1 MIIKKYIIKFFKI
14 LGITLAVILL
24 LLVAL
29 ILFIRSPWGQDVII
43 QKATSYVSD
52 QTNTRVDIERLFVTF
67 SGNLYLEGLFLE
79 DQKGDTLLYSKNLET
94 GVAVMPLI
102 RTGEIKVSKLYW
114 EGLRANVNRDS
125 ISGQFNF
132 DFFIEAFVEE
142 SEDGAKT
149 DEASSVSSG
158 EPSDFPKLTVG
169 PVDLKDFRIRY
180 FDGELG
186 IDLDASWDE
195 IRIRLEEVDLNKMNF
210 GISEAAILNSR
221 INYLQFRPFPASEPS
236 ESSELPPPLLSLD
249 KFSIKNAYWKYE
261 SLPDGIDADLKL
273 GDFWVELPEADLES
287 QKIMVKSLGLHES
300 DIRLKM
306 TDIESEGGNEIED
319 QESSEGFDWPDWV
332 VEVGS
337 IDIENNT
344 IGYQFGGTEPIQGVF
359 NPDNILINNFN
370 FQAHS
375 LHLRDKKA
383 GLVLDE
389 FTFNEQS
396 GFDLQTFAFDFKI
409 NDEKLNVEDF
419 KVKTN
424 SSSLEASLGLEYN
437 SLESLITQPDRSK
450 FRLEINTLKT
460 NASEALF
467 FAPELEKEGYFRELM
482 KNGVVANG
490 NLEGDL
496 SNLIM
501 PRFRM
506 EYEPTTSLQ
515 IDRLSLWNYL
525 ETEKLRFDLGQ
536 LVFES
541 DEKSLNPFLE
551 DFELDYDIPET
562 IVLQGN
568 ARGSLEE
575 LVADINLK
583 TSDGNVLLQAEF
595 LDQQPYKLNSS
606 LVLDEL
612 DLGKILKMPDL
623 KPITLKMT
631 AEGEGN
637 GLYDLRG
644 QLNTEVDQLQWGDY
658 DLSSLIFTVEA
669 KDTIADLV
677 FAIDK
682 DILDVKLEAVARL
695 DTINPQLNF
704 FLDLK
709 HLETQA
715 MRLTAQDIT
724 ARMQL
729 EGEVYGSMDD
739 IKAKLRL
746 EEAFMYYDKQAYPIG
761 EIALEARLSDSLT
774 TMSIESDF
782 LKGQAEV
789 NGSAEALAESMQTY
803 LSELVSGE
811 MDTLA
816 DRSIKAK
823 GEFQFRPTPFIDQL
837 LVSGIE
843 ELDTVSITFDF
854 DADRAI
860 LNAQVYLPFLEYTD
874 IKVRSFELDL
884 DGDASSLAL
893 SAGFKEFLFGPID
906 MGETSLTGTFK
917 ENDVRLDFLSLY
929 NEDPIIDLKSVLKFE
944 GDTLIYH
951 INPEGLIFNS
961 RSWQIPENN
970 AVYYTENYLL
980 FEDFAFTRNN
990 QELRLSNEVLDSDD
1004 EQIGILFRDFN
1015 LSTFTSF
1022 LNPDDPL
1029 IKGIANGEFVA
1040 VNPWEAIGVL
1050 ADFRVNDL
1058 EVLEIPL
1065 GTLTIDAEARTL
1077 QEYDFN
1083 LALKEGMVDL
1093 DLDGV
1098 IEANQESSLLDLE
1111 LKINQLKMAMIDKFA
1126 GEEIR
1131 DTEGFISGY
1140 VRVTGSFQEP
1150 VYEGTLDFNQV
1161 SLIVAQLNNKFSVN
1175 DDQLRVDNS
1184 GIYFDDFDIRD
1195 ESGQEFNIDGKID
1208 TEDFSQIGLDLKIR
1222 SENFQVLN
1230 STRDDNDLFFGRANI
1245 NLDMDVTGTTDLPEI
1260 DVRLRI
1266 NRGTNFT
1273 FIVPESQ
1280 LELVERS
1287 GVVIFVNHAD
1297 PYDVM
1302 NQRENEISTQGLQGF
1317 DVKANLQIDPEAVFN
1332 VIVDERTGDNLRLQG
1347 EADLN
1352 MLMNPN
1358 GNVSLSGRYE
1368 VRSGH
1373 YELNLY
1379 NLVSRRFE
1387 LAEGSS
1393 ILWNGDP
1400 LDASLNLRAIYN
1412 VRTSA
1417 AELMQAQLSGS
1428 GPDTRSQFRQVLRF
1442 QVFLR
1447 VDGELMQP
1455 QISFELDMQEQ
1466 DRGAFGG
1473 AVYSTVQQLNESE
1486 DEVTKQVFALL
1497 VLNQFFPTMGNDGS
1511 TGGSVNLARSSVSQV
1526 LSSQLNALS
1535 DRLFGESGFSLDMDL
1550 DSFTDYQN
1558 GGPEDRTQL
1567 NVAARQRLFDD
1578 RLVISVGGQMDVEG
1592 GSRESVNQG
1601 DALFGDVSIEYLLD
1615 TRGQWRA
1622 KAYRRN
1628 QFESVIDGQLIVTG
1642 LSFIFNREFNTFKEL
1657 WRKREIDEAI
1667 EEEELELIDDFEETE
1682 NP

>member
-14 LGITLAVILL
+14 LGITLAVILFL
-24 LLVAL
+24 VVAL
-29 ILFIRSPWGQDVII
+29 ILFIRSPWGQDII
-43 QKATSYVSD
+43 VQKATTYVSD
-52 QTNTRVDIERLFVTF
+52 QTKTRVDIERLFITF

-94 GVAVMPLI
+94 GVSILPLI

-125 ISGQFNF
+125 VSGQYNF

-142 SEDGAKT
+142 SEESMGDA
-149 DEASSVSSG
+149 ASVSSE

-169 PVDLKDFRIRY
+169 PVDLKDFRISY

-186 IDLDASWDE
+186 IDLNAYWEE
-195 IRIRLEEVDLNKMNF
+195 IKIRLDEVDLNKMNF

-221 INYLQFRPFPASEPS
+221 INYLQFRSFPPSEPS
-236 ESSELPPPLLSLD
+236 ESSELPPPLLSLG
-249 KFSIKNAYWKYE
+249 KFSIKNADWKYE
-261 SLPDGIDADLKL
+261 SVPDGIDAELIL
-273 GDFWVELPEADLES
+273 GDFWIELPEADLES

-306 TDIESEGGNEIED
+306 TEIERSEAEAIEDLEGNE
-319 QESSEGFDWPDWV
+319 GFEWPEWI
-332 VEVGS
+332 VEVGN
-337 IDIENNT
+337 IDIENNSL
-344 IGYQFGGTEPIQGVF
+344 GYQLGDAEPTVGLF
-359 NPDNILINNFN
+359 NPDNILLNNFN

-375 LHLRDKKA
+375 LHLRDEKA

-389 FTFNEQS
+389 FTFEEQS
-396 GFDLQTFAFDFKI
+396 GFGLETFAFDFKI
-409 NDEKLNVEDF
+409 NDKQLNIEDF
-419 KVKTN
+419 KVKSN
-424 SSSLEASLGLEYN
+424 SSSIEASLALEYS
-437 SLESLITQPDRSK
+437 SLERLIEHPDRSK
-450 FRLEINTLKT
+450 FRFELITLNTD
-460 NASEALF
+460 ASEALF

-482 KNGVVANG
+482 KNGIVANG
-490 NLEGDL
+490 SLSGDL
-496 SNLIM
+496 SSLDI
-501 PRFRM
+501 PRLRM
-506 EYEPTTSLQ
+506 AYGPTTSLQ
-515 IDRLSLWNYL
+515 IDGLSLRNYL
-525 ETEKLRFDLGQ
+525 DTEKLRFDLGQ

-551 DFELDYDIPET
+551 DLELDYDIPKT
-562 IVLQGN
+562 LVLRGN

-575 LVADINLK
+575 LETDIELK
-583 TSDGNVLLQAEF
+583 TSDGNVMLQAEF
-595 LDQQPYKLNSS
+595 LDQQPYKLHSS
-606 LVLDEL
+606 LELDEL

-623 KPITLKMT
+623 KPISLKMT

-644 QLNTEVDQLQWGDY
+644 KLKTDVDQLQWGDY

-669 KDTIADLV
+669 KDTMADLV
-677 FAIDK
+677 FAIEK
-682 DILDVKLEAVARL
+682 DILDIKLEALARL
-695 DTINPQLNF
+695 DTVNPELIF
-704 FLDLK
+704 SLDLK

-724 ARMQL
+724 TRMKL
-729 EGEVYGSMDD
+729 EGEVSGSLDD

-746 EEAFMYYDKQAYPIG
+746 EEAFMYYERQAYPIG
-761 EIALEARLSDSLT
+761 EIALEARLSDAIT
-774 TMSIESDF
+774 TMSIKSDF

-789 NGSAEALAESMQTY
+789 NGSAEALTESMQTY

-811 MDTLA
+811 VDTLA

-823 GEFQFRPTPFIDQL
+823 GEFQFSPTPFIDQL

-854 DADRAI
+854 DAERAI
-860 LNAQVYLPFLEYTD
+860 LNAQVYLPLLEYTD
-874 IKVRSFELDL
+874 VKVRSFELDL
-884 DGDASSLAL
+884 DGDANSLSL
-893 SAGFKEFLFGPID
+893 SAGFRELIFGPID
-906 MGETSLTGTFK
+906 MGETSLTGTFQ

-929 NEDPIIDLKSVLKFE
+929 NEEPIIDLKSVLKFE

-961 RSWQIPENN
+961 RSWQMPENN
-970 AVYYTENYLL
+970 AVYYAENYLS

-990 QELRLSNEVLDSDD
+990 QELRLSNEVLDTED
-1004 EQIGILFRDFN
+1004 EQIGVLFKDFN

-1029 IKGIANGEFVA
+1029 VKGIANGEFVA
-1040 VNPWEAIGVL
+1040 VNPWDAIGVL

-1058 EVLEIPL
+1058 EVMEIPL

-1077 QEYDFN
+1077 QEYDFS
-1083 LALKEGMVDL
+1083 LALKEGMIDL

-1111 LKINQLKMAMIDKFA
+1111 LKLNELKMAMIDKFA
-1126 GEEIR
+1126 GDEIR
-1131 DTEGFISGY
+1131 NTEGYISGN

-1150 VYEGTLDFNQV
+1150 VYEGTLDFNEV
-1161 SLIVAQLNNKFSVN
+1161 SLVVSQLNNKFSVSE
-1175 DDQLRVDNS
+1175 DQLRVDNS
-1184 GIYFDDFDIRD
+1184 GLYFEDFDIRD

-1230 STRDDNDLFFGRANI
+1230 STREDNDLFFGRANI
-1245 NLDMDVTGTTDLPEI
+1245 NLDMDVKGTTELPEL

-1280 LELVERS
+1280 LELVERT

-1302 NQRENEISTQGLQGF
+1302 NQRENEISTQGIQGF

-1332 VIVDERTGDNLRLQG
+1332 VVVDERTGDNLRLQG

-1358 GNVSLSGRYE
+1358 GNISLSGRYE

-1442 QVFLR
+1442 QVFLK
-1447 VDGELMQP
+1447 VDGDLMQP

-1473 AVYSTVQQLNESE
+1473 AVYSTVQQLNENE

-1601 DALFGDVSIEYLLD
+1601 DALFGDVSLEYLLD

-1642 LSFIFNREFNTFKEL
+1642 LSFIFNREFNAFKEL

-1667 EEEELELIDDFEETE
+1667 EENELELIDDFEETE